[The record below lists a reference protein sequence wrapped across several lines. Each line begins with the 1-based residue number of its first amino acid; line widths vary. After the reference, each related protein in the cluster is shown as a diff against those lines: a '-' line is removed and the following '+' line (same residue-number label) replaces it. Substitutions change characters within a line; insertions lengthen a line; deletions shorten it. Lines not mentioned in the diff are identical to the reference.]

1 MIDSASSR
9 EGTARWKTHRSL
21 QEPVLE
27 TVEEEIGVASPE
39 GPKPSAAHAGNGL
52 DASGPISWTRVREQ
66 VLEQVG
72 QQPVRTA
79 LLALG
84 AGALSAWL
92 LSQALNRRRGRN

>member
-1 MIDSASSR
+1 MIDSAASR
-9 EGTARWKTHRSL
+9 EGTSRWKTHRSL

-27 TVEEEIGVASPE
+27 TVEEEIGVAPPE
-39 GPKPSAAHAGNGL
+39 RPQPSAARGGNGL
-52 DASGPISWTRVREQ
+52 DTSGPISWTRVREQ
-66 VLEQVG
+66 VLEQVS

-92 LSQALNRRRGRN
+92 LSHVLRRPRGRD